1 MSVRLVVSLIAWI
14 LMILG
19 LEEVGR
25 GVRILRLT
33 IPGLEEAGRGER
45 ILRLTIPGLEEVGR
59 GVRILDT
66 IDNTWTGRGG

>member
-33 IPGLEEAGRGER
+33 IPGLEE
-45 ILRLTIPGLEEVGR
+45 VGR